1 MPSNT
6 FLNPEGTTTVVIA
19 CDAPIEGTSRYGAY
33 KAYRVRT
40 EDGHEHMFF
49 PGARIE
55 EQLQEKPLAR
65 GTELEIRGSRAQSRD
80 GRPYARYEIVN
91 MRQVTGEVA
100 TSTTRAARDD
110 GDTRMLRCVA
120 LKAAAAT
127 RGITGEPPEVLS
139 TANAYFDWLTRP

>member
-40 EDGHEHMFF
+40 PDGGEHMFF
-49 PGARIE
+49 PPARIE
-55 EQLQEKPLAR
+55 EQLRDQPLSR

-80 GRPYARYEIVN
+80 GRPYIRYEIVN
-91 MRQVTGEVA
+91 LRQVTGEIA
-100 TSTTRAARDD
+100 TPTRHATRDD

-139 TANAYFDWLTRP
+139 TANAYFEWLIRP